1 MTKTV
6 AITGAA
12 SGIGQAAAQRL
23 LQAGWTVFG
32 LDMAQD
38 RLDAVARTFA
48 TYQDRFK
55 PVRCDVADA
64 TRVVAAF
71 AEIGFVTPALN
82 ALICCAG
89 VLRTGLMADMPVE
102 EFDRVFGVNTRGT
115 WLCAREALPLL
126 RHAAQPDDPARV
138 VLLSSVAALR
148 PKIVSGAY
156 AASKAAVSQL
166 CRVMAA
172 EWAPLGVLVNALAP
186 GTVDTPMVRAVAD
199 PGVGKGYR
207 PSGVSPVGRI
217 AEADDVVD
225 VMMFLL
231 SDGARYVTGTT
242 IPVDGG
248 TQAAF
253 VPPGSNP
260 GSTPGTEAAPR

>member
-1 MTKTV
+1 MMKTA

-12 SGIGQAAAQRL
+12 SGIGQAAARRL

-32 LDMAQD
+32 LDVAHE
-38 RLDAVARTFA
+38 RLATVAEGFA
-48 TYQDRFK
+48 AFQDRFK
-55 PVRCDVADA
+55 PVVCDVADA

-71 AEIGFVTPALN
+71 AEIGFVTPTLHALV
-82 ALICCAG
+82 CCAG
-89 VLRTGLMADMPVE
+89 VLRSGPMADMTVE
-102 EFDRVFGVNTRGT
+102 EFDLVLGVNARGS

-126 RHAAQPDDPARV
+126 RRAARPDDPARV

-148 PKIVSGAY
+148 PKVLSGAY

-172 EWAPLGVLVNALAP
+172 EWAPSGVLVNALAP
-186 GTVDTPMVRAVAD
+186 GTVDTPMVRAMAD
-199 PGVGKGYR
+199 PAVGKGYR

-217 AEADDVVD
+217 AQPDDVVD

-253 VPPGSNP
+253 IPPGA
-260 GSTPGTEAAPR
+260 TAEPR

>member
-1 MTKTV
+1 MRATEGDRMGKTA

-12 SGIGQAAAQRL
+12 SGIGQAAARRL
-23 LQAGWTVFG
+23 LEAGWTVFG
-32 LDMAQD
+32 LDLAQD
-38 RLDAVARTFA
+38 RLDAVGREFGAF
-48 TYQDRFK
+48 QDRFK
-55 PVRCDVADA
+55 PVVCNVADA
-64 TRVVAAF
+64 ARVVAAF
-71 AEIGFVTPALN
+71 AEIGFVTPSLN
-82 ALICCAG
+82 ALVCCAG
-89 VLRTGLMADMPVE
+89 VLRTGLMEAMTVE
-102 EFDRVFGVNTRGT
+102 DFDLVLGVNTRGT
-115 WLCAREALPLL
+115 WLCAKEALPLL
-126 RHAAQPDDPARV
+126 RKGATAEDPSRV

-172 EWAPLGVLVNALAP
+172 EWAPSGVLVNALAP
-186 GTVDTPMVRAVAD
+186 GTVDTPMVQAMAN
-199 PGVGKGYR
+199 PTESKGYR

-217 AEADDVVD
+217 AVADDVVD

-253 VPPGSNP
+253 IPPG
-260 GSTPGTEAAPR
+260 AR

>member
-1 MTKTV
+1 MAKTV

-12 SGIGQAAAQRL
+12 SGIGEATARRL

-32 LDMAQD
+32 LDVSAD
-38 RLDAVARTFA
+38 RLHAAAGRFSGSE
-48 TYQDRFK
+48 DRFK
-55 PVRCDVADA
+55 PVVCDVADA

-71 AEIGFVTPALN
+71 AEIGFATPSLN

-89 VLRTGLMADMPVE
+89 VLRSGAMDTMPVE
-102 EFDRVFGVNTRGT
+102 EFDLVFNVNTRGT

-126 RHAAQPDDPARV
+126 RRAAAPDDPARI

-148 PKIVSGAY
+148 PKVMSGAY

-172 EWAPLGVLVNALAP
+172 EWAPSGVLVNALAP
-186 GTVDTPMVRAVAD
+186 GTVDTPMVRAMAD
-199 PGVGKGYR
+199 PAVGKGYQ

-217 AEADDVVD
+217 AQADDVAD
-225 VMMFLL
+225 VIMFLL
-231 SDGARYVTGTT
+231 SENARYVTGTT

-253 VPPGSNP
+253 IPPV
-260 GSTPGTEAAPR
+260 PGTR

>member
-1 MTKTV
+1 MTKAV

-12 SGIGQAAAQRL
+12 SGIGEAASRRL

-32 LDMAQD
+32 LDVNAD
-38 RLDAVARTFA
+38 RLDAVAGRFSDA
-48 TYQDRFK
+48 ADRFK
-55 PVRCDVADA
+55 PVVCDVADA
-64 TRVVAAF
+64 PRVVTAF
-71 AEIGFVTPALN
+71 AEIGSATPTLN

-89 VLRTGLMADMPVE
+89 VLRSGPMDAMPVE
-102 EFDRVFGVNTRGT
+102 EFDLVLNVNTRGT

-126 RHAAQPDDPARV
+126 RRAAVPDDPSRI

-148 PKIVSGAY
+148 PKIMSGAY

-172 EWAPLGVLVNALAP
+172 EWAPSGVLVNALAP
-186 GTVDTPMVRAVAD
+186 GTVDTPMVRAMAD
-199 PGVGKGYR
+199 PTVGKGYQ

-217 AEADDVVD
+217 AQPDDVAD
-225 VMMFLL
+225 VVMFLL
-231 SDGARYVTGTT
+231 SDNARYVTGTT
-242 IPVDGG
+242 VPVDGG

-253 VPPGSNP
+253 IPPVPS
-260 GSTPGTEAAPR
+260 AR